1 MPKHTID
8 ELRQMQKLPLDLKI
22 RMTQDRIRAWVQIY
36 GEDGVFVSFS
46 GGKDST
52 VLLHLAR
59 ELYPDIEAVFADT
72 GLEYPEIRAFVKTF
86 DNVTVVRPKMTF
98 VEVIK
103 KYGYPVIS
111 KEVSQRVY
119 SARLCRKKNGEKYV
133 EHYYQLTGEYPNVRI
148 AQLYGD
154 KLSTRFDFSKY
165 KALMD
170 IDFNVSDKCCGITK
184 KSPMKKLEK
193 KSMTAQMTDES
204 QRREQTWLMYGCNGF
219 DMKRPISNPMSFW
232 TEQDV
237 LEYIYTRKIPI
248 CSVYGD
254 VICGNRTGQLSFEG
268 CGYCTTGCDRTGCF
282 ACLYG
287 IHLEKG
293 ETRLQMMKRTHP
305 KLYNFCM
312 SGGAYNADGFFEPT
326 KEGLG
331 YWHIIEELNRL
342 YGKDFIRYE

>member
-1 MPKHTID
+1 
-8 ELRQMQKLPLDLKI
+8 MQLLGQYKKANGADSQFNCEKYLPLVNADFKI
-22 RMTQDRIRAWVQIY
+22 
-36 GEDGVFVSFS
+36 S
-46 GGKDST
+46 
-52 VLLHLAR
+52 
-59 ELYPDIEAVFADT
+59 
-72 GLEYPEIRAFVKTF
+72 
-86 DNVTVVRPKMTF
+86 DN
-98 VEVIK
+98 
-103 KYGYPVIS
+103 
-111 KEVSQRVY
+111 
-119 SARLCRKKNGEKYV
+119 
-133 EHYYQLTGEYPNVRI
+133 
-148 AQLYGD
+148 
-154 KLSTRFDFSKY
+154 
-165 KALMD
+165 
-170 IDFNVSDKCCGITK
+170 CCKVTK
-184 KSPMKKLEK
+184 KSPMKKIK
-193 KSMTAQMTDES
+193 KKLITAQMACES
-204 QRREQTWLMYGCNGF
+204 LQRTSQWIEHGCNGF

-268 CGYCTTGCDRTGCF
+268 CGYCTTGVDREGCF

-312 SGGAYNADGFFEPT
+312 NGGAYNADGFFEPT

-331 YWHIIEELNRL
+331 YWHIIEELNKL